1 MSDWKEYTL
10 EELCD
15 FQNGFAF
22 KNSDYVDSSEN
33 TNEVFRMGYINRGG
47 GFKEDTTPV
56 FVPKNYP
63 KNLDKF
69 ILKPND
75 ITIAMTDMKNSMAL
89 LGYCARIS
97 HNNRFVLN
105 QRVGRIRVVR
115 NDILDPIYLY
125 YYLNSSKQID
135 YLRANANSGVQVNL
149 GTDTIKKSILK
160 IPSIEKQREIANI
173 LFALDQK
180 IELNIQINQTLEQI
194 AQALFKSWFVDF
206 DPVRAKVQ
214 ALSDGLSLEQAELA
228 AMQAISRK
236 TLEELTA
243 LSQTQPDRYAELA
256 ETAKAFPC
264 EMVEVS
270 NSIYIPKGW
279 KIKYFNEIIDTYID
293 NRGKTPPIEKQ
304 GIPLLEVKHLPKNS
318 VFPDL
323 NTTKYISNDTYENWL
338 RNKPEALDIMLS
350 TVGTVGR
357 VNLVPT
363 NNKIAIAQ
371 NILGFRFNLEKAT
384 QIYMFYLMKSEK
396 FIFDMEARVVE
407 TVQKS
412 IKRKDLEKIPLLIPT
427 LELQNLFSKFVIPFV
442 IKQNNSENTNLEK
455 IRNDLLPKLLSGEI
469 QL

>member
-1 MSDWKEYTL
+1 MNNWKEL
-10 EELCD
+10 PLNDVIELVIDHRGKTPKKLGFDD
-15 FQNGFAF
+15 FF
-22 KNSDYVDSSEN
+22 SE
-33 TNEVFRMGYINRGG
+33 GY
-47 GFKEDTTPV
+47 PV
-56 FVPKNYP
+56 LSAKHVKTSGLV
-63 KNLDKF
+63 NLDAMRFANEEMYKKWMKEPTQKGDV
-69 ILKPND
+69 ILTSEAP
-75 ITIAMTDMKNSMAL
+75 
-89 LGYCARIS
+89 LGELFYIDGS
-97 HNNRFVLN
+97 KKYVLG
-105 QRVGRIRVVR
+105 QRVFGLRPKSDVLDSMYLLVWLSSAEGQGRLQARATGSTVQGI
-115 NDILDPIYLY
+115 
-125 YYLNSSKQID
+125 KQSE
-135 YLRANANSGVQVNL
+135 L
-149 GTDTIKKSILK
+149 LK
-160 IPSIEKQREIANI
+160 IMIPIPPMEVQKDIASIYGS
-173 LFALDQK
+173 LDQK
-180 IELNIQINQTLEQI
+180 IQLNTQINQTLEQI

-228 AMQAISRK
+228 AMKAISGK
-236 TLEELTA
+236 TPEELTA
-243 LSQTQPDRYAELA
+243 LSQEQPDRYAELA

>member
-1 MSDWKEYTL
+1 MYYFLTSKEG
-10 EELCD
+10 
-15 FQNGFAF
+15 Q
-22 KNSDYVDSSEN
+22 
-33 TNEVFRMGYINRGG
+33 
-47 GFKEDTTPV
+47 KEILNASQGAV
-56 FVPKNYP
+56 QLNIAPKNIVE
-63 KNLDKF
+63 KIN
-69 ILKPND
+69 
-75 ITIAMTDMKNSMAL
+75 
-89 LGYCARIS
+89 
-97 HNNRFVLN
+97 V
-105 QRVGRIRVVR
+105 
-115 NDILDPIYLY
+115 PIYSLETQQKIVDK
-125 YYLNSSKQID
+125 LQTID
-135 YLRANANSGVQVNL
+135 N
-149 GTDTIKKSILK
+149 
-160 IPSIEKQREIANI
+160 
-173 LFALDQK
+173 K
-180 IELNIQINQTLEQI
+180 IELNTQINQTLEQI

-228 AMQAISRK
+228 AMQAISGK
-236 TLEELTA
+236 TPEELTA
-243 LSQTQPDRYAELA
+243 LSQTQPERYAELA

-270 NSIYIPKGW
+270 NSMYIPKGW

-357 VNLVPT
+357 VNLVPI

-371 NILGFRFNLEKAT
+371 NILGFRFNQEKAT